1 MIRLRWGDQSVIV
14 TVGLSEVAAES
25 LADHI
30 ADVIGGSRP
39 LVVAEP

>member
-1 MIRLRWGDQSVIV
+1 MIRLRRGDHSVIA
-14 TVGLSEVAAES
+14 TLGLSEVAAEG

-39 LVVAEP
+39 AVGEP